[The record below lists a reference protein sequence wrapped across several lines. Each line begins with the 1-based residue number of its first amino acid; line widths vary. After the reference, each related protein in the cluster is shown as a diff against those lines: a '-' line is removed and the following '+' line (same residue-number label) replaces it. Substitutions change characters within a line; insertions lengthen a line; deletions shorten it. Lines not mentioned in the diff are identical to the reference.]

1 MTQTIRE
8 IPLMNIPYLPKLGAI
23 DPFPK
28 FQMDVMSLKPTGGS
42 DFAGMLQKMAGG
54 MNETTS
60 KPDELL
66 EALMRGDPNVDIH
79 DVMIAN
85 SEAELAVN
93 TTTQSLTKIL
103 QAYDRILQIQL

>member
-1 MTQTIRE
+1 
-8 IPLMNIPYLPKLGAI
+8 MNTPYVPKLSAI
-23 DPFPK
+23 APFPK
-28 FQMDVMSLKPTGGS
+28 FQMDAMSLKPSGGA

-54 MNETTS
+54 VSETTS

-93 TTTQSLTKIL
+93 TTTQSLTKML